1 MNETKKKEMETLI
14 EALNEASSAYYNGAT
29 SAMSDREWDAMFDR
43 LKKME
48 EETGIV
54 YPNSPTQ
61 MVGAPVKVDE
71 LREVRHEFSARSL
84 DKTKDITV
92 FPKIFG
98 KRAAGMAG
106 ITVTFRLRKMKLKER
121 NLRMQMSIFPMS
133 SMSFPMV
140 LRMKKKISRLVM
152 MIFEKCL

>member
-43 LKKME
+43 LMKME

-98 KRAAGMAG
+98 KRAAGMA
-106 ITVTFRLRKMKLKER
+106 VVMWKLDG
-121 NLRMQMSIFPMS
+121 STI
-133 SMSFPMV
+133 V
-140 LRMKKKISRLVM
+140 LTYEV
-152 MIFEKCL
+152 